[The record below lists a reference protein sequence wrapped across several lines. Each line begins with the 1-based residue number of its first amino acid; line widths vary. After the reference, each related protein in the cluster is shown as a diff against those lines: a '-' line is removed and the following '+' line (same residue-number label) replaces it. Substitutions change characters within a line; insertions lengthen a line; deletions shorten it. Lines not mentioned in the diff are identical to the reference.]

1 MRGVKGEWWGVRGL
15 RHALDGLD
23 LLLTLA
29 VLFAKRHAHEHALG
43 ADLVARHA
51 GDGEEELLCYS
62 EKVLGPVVALA
73 HLVRVRLRL
82 RVRVRVRV
90 RVGVK
95 VRVRVRVRVKVGVRA
110 RVRVRA
116 RLRAGSELGLGSAW
130 QTLGSLLALT

>member
-1 MRGVKGEWWGVRGL
+1 MKGEWWGVRGL

-29 VLFAKRHAHEHALG
+29 VLVAKRHAHEHALG

-73 HLVRVRLRL
+73 HLDVLGRRQDGEHAGDLVDGVGSRV
-82 RVRVRVRV
+82 
-90 RVGVK
+90 
-95 VRVRVRVRVKVGVRA
+95 
-110 RVRVRA
+110 
-116 RLRAGSELGLGSAW
+116 
-130 QTLGSLLALT
+130 